1 VRIIR
6 SNPKIADSDLAAA
19 LVAGTEINADEANAL
34 VRTVAHHAPT
44 AVEGPHLH
52 DVLLR
57 QIATVLE
64 RHGYAVAFDASQRD
78 GQRHCPRAAPRSAW
92 CASSRTLGGAR

>member
-1 VRIIR
+1 MPTVRIIR
-6 SNPKIADSDLAAA
+6 SHPKIADSDLAAA
-19 LVAGTEINADEANAL
+19 LMAGTELDADEANAL
-34 VRTVAHHAPT
+34 MRTVAHHAPT

-64 RHGYAVAFDASQRD
+64 RHGYEVAFDA
-78 GQRHCPRAAPRSAW
+78 
-92 CASSRTLGGAR
+92 

>member
-1 VRIIR
+1 MPTVRIIR

-19 LVAGTEINADEANAL
+19 LVAGTELDADEANAW
-34 VRTVAHHAPT
+34 VRTGHAPT
-44 AVEGPHLH
+44 AVEEPHLH

-64 RHGYAVAFDASQRD
+64 RHGYEVAFDA
-78 GQRHCPRAAPRSAW
+78 
-92 CASSRTLGGAR
+92 